1 MKSIVKVGAFLLL
14 LTTFACASSKSH
26 ATPEELAALDKM
38 LSNKQFKIEAKWAQ
52 PMASQG
58 LNSIANAGLLPPGS
72 TASRI
77 DVSGSS
83 GYLRMVGD
91 SVKANLPFFGERQ
104 MGGYYDQDKAGIKFE
119 GIPKNLSFSSNKK
132 DTGKTI
138 RFTISQE
145 SENFQVIAQLYPNG
159 KARLAVSSS
168 HRTNIWYQGNLSEYK
183 EE

>member
-91 SVKANLPFFGERQ
+91 SVKANLPFLENA
-104 MGGYYDQDKAGIKFE
+104 KWE
-119 GIPKNLSFSSNKK
+119 GIMI
-132 DTGKTI
+132 KTK
-138 RFTISQE
+138 RE
-145 SENFQVIAQLYPNG
+145 
-159 KARLAVSSS
+159 
-168 HRTNIWYQGNLSEYK
+168 
-183 EE
+183 